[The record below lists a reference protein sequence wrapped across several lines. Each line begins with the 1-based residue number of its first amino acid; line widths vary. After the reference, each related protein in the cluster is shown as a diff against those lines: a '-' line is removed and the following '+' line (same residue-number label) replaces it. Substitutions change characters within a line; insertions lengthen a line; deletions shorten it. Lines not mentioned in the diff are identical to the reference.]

1 MYYFNKTSRKQIIH
15 DEQCHHL
22 RGKSKEDLGCF
33 ESVKSAYDAGYRFC
47 KCCSPLAKKYR
58 AEEKAVLDYC
68 SHNGLS
74 LYLHNKAITIW
85 TPRSQWKIVIA
96 ENKNKTT
103 LYHKNEFNPVK
114 DPESYVP
121 GYHPQHVCHESIRE
135 YLDYIIEHDYF
146 RMLNPIYAHAK
157 KEPPQKGTKRW
168 RKAQKQ
174 EKKKARRASIHNVL
188 NIIESL
194 QDSSHVSQ
202 AM

>member
-33 ESVKSAYDAGYRFC
+33 ESVKNAYDAGYRFC
-47 KCCSPLAKKYR
+47 RCCSPLVKKYR
-58 AEEKAVLDYC
+58 AEEKTILDYC
-68 SHNGLS
+68 SRNGLS

-96 ENKNKTT
+96 ENKNKTI
-103 LYHKNEFNPVK
+103 LYHKNEFNPAK
-114 DPESYVP
+114 DPKSYVP

-146 RMLNPIYAHAK
+146 RMLNPIYAHTK

-174 EKKKARRASIHNVL
+174 EKKKARRTSIHNVL
-188 NIIESL
+188 NIIDSL
-194 QDSSHVSQ
+194 QESSRVSQ